1 LPQFLKSKTFLVIAV
16 IAVLVGVYAMA
27 GFWLAPRL
35 VRNALMD
42 EIPKTMEGI
51 NPSVGEIRINP
62 FLLHVEIHDFILT
75 GARGTQLVGFKRLFV
90 DFEALS
96 SIWHRAYTFKN
107 IDLTE
112 PFANAVVFKDG
123 HVNLEQ
129 LSPKPQAKPKPEPKK
144 AEAIPAARI
153 GLFKVAQGYLSFE
166 DRRRPSDFATRLA
179 PINFELQN
187 FSTGVDGGHLIFTAV
202 SKQDE
207 RIEGK
212 ARVSVQPIE
221 SDGEIRITSLQA
233 HTLWDYLKDQL
244 NFQVNSGKIDINAAY
259 QFSYNDKVDLK
270 VQVPKAS
277 LTALAIRPKNSETDW
292 IELPEA
298 ILSGAALDLDK
309 HLLHADALNVTGLKI
324 EAWLEPDGSL
334 NLLQLEPSPAPGA
347 AAAPMPASAP
357 AGAPEAAPATAPT
370 PAPAPTPATAATPAT
385 APTPASTTAP
395 TPAPATATATARK
408 SPPSASA
415 RKSRPKAATAAAPTT
430 APKPAPAEANSSL
443 WQVDLREFALHDAN
457 ISAEDRRTNPVTK
470 VVISPL
476 SLKVD
481 GASLN
486 LAKPVTVALDAKVNG
501 AGSLNVSGDV
511 TPQPVAANLNLK
523 VGSLNLEHVQ
533 PYVAQYTSMT
543 LMSGALNCDA
553 KLKYD
558 GAAHPAL
565 QVAGNLS
572 VAKLHTVDNALRQD
586 FINWDRV
593 DVEGLKF
600 QFDPNR
606 LDIDRIAGRGFYAR
620 VIIEPDTSL
629 NVKRVLA
636 GPAATVVVPVG
647 SAGETEAGTATPS
660 PPLPRKYRIS
670 KRAAAP
676 APAAAPAKAPIP
688 FPVTIKKIV
697 LTGSKTDF
705 TDLSVMPNFSAG
717 IEKLEGSV
725 AGLSSDPS
733 SRAKVDMKGS
743 VGEFSPVSISG
754 DVNLLSAALYTD
766 LSLNFSNIEL
776 TIFNPYSGKFAGYNI
791 SKGKLNTDLHYK
803 VDNRKLDAQHH
814 IVVDQLE
821 FGEKTESKEA
831 VSLPVKLAVSLLK
844 DKDGVIDL
852 NLPVTGTLDDPKF
865 RLGPVIWKVLV
876 NLLEKAVTAP
886 FKLLGSLFGG
896 GPDLQFVDFQPG
908 SADLDPAAVDKAHSL
923 VKALNA
929 RPQLKIEVP
938 IATVKDV
945 DRPRLVEQKLQAQL
959 HDEQAASANKK
970 SAAGATD
977 FTQLEPAAQLDILN
991 RVYKQN
997 VGGEPKYP
1005 ESITSLKSKPEA
1017 TSAKIEFLTNALR
1030 EHIEVS
1036 DADLTKLAQQ
1046 RATNVQQALLTDSQ
1060 LDPGRVFLVAND
1072 KAKNEG
1078 GLVRLELSLR

>member
-1 LPQFLKSKTFLVIAV
+1 LPQFLKSKTFLVIAI
-16 IAVLVGVYAMA
+16 IALLVGVYAMA

-35 VRNALMD
+35 MRNALME
-42 EIPKTMEGI
+42 EIPKTFEGI
-51 NPSVGEIRINP
+51 KPSVGKIRINP
-62 FLLHVEIHDFILT
+62 FLLHVEVNDFILT
-75 GARGTQLVGFKRLFV
+75 GARGTQLVGFKRLFI
-90 DFEALS
+90 DFEALA
-96 SIWHRAYTFKN
+96 SIWHRAYSFKN

-129 LSPKPQAKPKPEPKK
+129 LSPKPKPEPKPEAK
-144 AEAIPAARI
+144 KGQAIPAARI

-187 FSTGVDGGHLIFTAV
+187 FSTGVDGGHMIFAAV
-202 SKQDE
+202 SKLDE

-212 ARVSVQPIE
+212 ARISVQPIE
-221 SDGEIRITSLQA
+221 SAGEIRITSLQA

-244 NFQVNSGKIDINAAY
+244 NFQVNSGKIDLNATY

-277 LTALAIRPKNSETDW
+277 LTALAVRPKNSEMDW
-292 IELPEA
+292 IEVPEA
-298 ILSGAALDLDK
+298 ILSGAALDLAK
-309 HLLHADALNVTGLKI
+309 QRVHADSLNISGLKV

-334 NLLQLEPSPAPGA
+334 NLLKLAPSPTPAA
-347 AAAPMPASAP
+347 AAAPVSASSPPTAPATASATATPAPVAASAP
-357 AGAPEAAPATAPT
+357 AQ
-370 PAPAPTPATAATPAT
+370 
-385 APTPASTTAP
+385 
-395 TPAPATATATARK
+395 
-408 SPPSASA
+408 
-415 RKSRPKAATAAAPTT
+415 
-430 APKPAPAEANSSL
+430 KPAPAETGTAN
-443 WQVDLREFALHDAN
+443 WQMDLREFALHDAN
-457 ISAEDRRTNPVTK
+457 ISAEDRRTDPVTK
-470 VVISPL
+470 AEISPL
-476 SLKVD
+476 SLKVE

-486 LAKPVTVALDAKVNG
+486 LAKPVTVALDATVNG
-501 AGSLNVSGDV
+501 RGSLNVSGDV
-511 TPQPVAANLNLK
+511 TPQPVAANLNVK
-523 VGSLNLEHVQ
+523 VASLDLTPIQ
-533 PYVAQYTSMT
+533 PYVAQFTSMT
-543 LMSGALNCDA
+543 LMSAGLNGDA

-558 GAAHPAL
+558 SAAHPAL
-565 QVAGNLS
+565 QFAGNLS
-572 VAKLHTVDNALRQD
+572 VAKLHTVDNALHQD

-593 DVEGLKF
+593 DVEGLRF
-600 QFDPNR
+600 QYDPNR
-606 LDIDRIAGRGFYAR
+606 LDVDRIAARGLYAR

-636 GPAATVVVPVG
+636 GPGATVIAPVG
-647 SAGETEAGTATPS
+647 SKGETEATTATPP
-660 PPLPRKYRIS
+660 PPLPRKDRKS
-670 KRAAAP
+670 KSAAP
-676 APAAAPAKAPIP
+676 APAAAPTKAPIP

-697 LTGSKTDF
+697 VTSSKTDF
-705 TDLSVMPNFSAG
+705 ADLSVMPNFSAG

-743 VGEFSPVSISG
+743 VGEFAPVSISG

-766 LSLNFSNIEL
+766 LSMNFRNIEL
-776 TIFNPYSGKFAGYNI
+776 SIFNPYSGKFAGYNI
-791 SKGKLNTDLHYK
+791 SKGKLSTDLHYK

-814 IVVDQLE
+814 IIVEQLE

-865 RLGPVIWKVLV
+865 RLAPVIWKVLV

-908 SADLDPAAVDKAHSL
+908 SADLDPAAVDKTHSL

-929 RPQLKIEVP
+929 RPQLKLEVP
-938 IATVKDV
+938 IATIKDI
-945 DRPRLVEQKLQAQL
+945 DRPRLAEQKLQAQL
-959 HDEQAASANKK
+959 HEEQAASAGKK
-970 SAAGATD
+970 SAPAATD
-977 FTQLEPAAQLDILN
+977 FGQLEPAAQLDILS
-991 RVYKQN
+991 RAYKKN
-997 VGGEPKYP
+997 LGEPKFP
-1005 ESITSLKSKPEA
+1005 ESITALKSKPEA
-1017 TSAKIEFLTNALR
+1017 TAAKIEYLTSALR
-1030 EHIEVS
+1030 EHMEVS
-1036 DADLTKLAQQ
+1036 DADLTKLGQQ

-1060 LDPGRVFLVAND
+1060 IDPGRVFLVAND
-1072 KAKNEG
+1072 KAKNQD